1 MLTVIARLGAL
12 VWKYGRTAINRA
24 ITFVRN
30 NKATIDRW
38 IVRFGY
44 AGAVDQVLRAIG
56 VL

>member
-1 MLTVIARLGAL
+1 MFTVIARLAARA
-12 VWKYGRTAINRA
+12 WKYGTAAVNRA

-44 AGAVDQVLRAIG
+44 AGAVEQVLRAIG

>member
-1 MLTVIARLGAL
+1 MFTVIRRLLAL
-12 VWKYGRTAINRA
+12 TWKYGKSAITRA

-38 IVRFGY
+38 IVSFGY
-44 AGAVDQVLRAIG
+44 AGAVEQVLRAIG

>member
-44 AGAVDQVLRAIG
+44 AGAVEQVLRAIG

>member
-1 MLTVIARLGAL
+1 MFTVIRRLLAL
-12 VWKYGRTAINRA
+12 TWKYGKSAITRA

-44 AGAVDQVLRAIG
+44 AGAVEQVLRAIG

>member
-1 MLTVIARLGAL
+1 MFTVIARLAAL
-12 VWKYGRTAINRA
+12 AWKYGKTAVNRA

-38 IVRFGY
+38 ITRFGY